1 MLGHATSLVVTG
13 DIQRKKFPGVDVGEK
28 KGRSGKE

>member
-1 MLGHATSLVVTG
+1 MLGYATSLVVTVG
-13 DIQRKKFPGVDVGEK
+13 ILGKRFPGVDFGKK